1 MDGQPNPV
9 LMPVPSRPE
18 DDEGARAKRSTASE
32 ASPVT
37 AGAFRRLAIP
47 LVAVA
52 AVSAAV
58 AWAMMDWN
66 SWTAGADRQMTDDA
80 VISADVSTLSA
91 QISGMIKSTPVA
103 DYQRVTKGQVLA
115 EIDPREYD
123 AAVEAAS
130 ANLASAQASLSNLA
144 NQIELQMAVVRAA
157 EAQNASAL
165 AQQTQTE
172 QEFQRQ
178 KQLGEATSQHELQ
191 QAQAA
196 YLQAEAAVNSTAA
209 AIEQQK
215 AQLKVLQG
223 QEPLLQAEVRAAQAN
238 LDTAQVRQ
246 SYTRIL
252 APFDGVLGRKLV
264 HEGDVVGAG
273 AGIVAEIPLPNVY
286 VTANFKE
293 TQLARMKPGQRADI
307 TVDTFPR
314 QVLHGKVADL
324 SPASGAVFAL
334 LPPDNATGN
343 YTKVVQRIPVRIDFD
358 ADQPLIG
365 QMRPGMS
372 VIVTIDTP
380 AGGDR

>member
-1 MDGQPNPV
+1 MDGQLNPV
-9 LMPVPSRPE
+9 SMRVPSRPE
-18 DDEGARAKRSTASE
+18 DDEGARAKRSAASE

-37 AGAFRRLAIP
+37 ARGFRRLAIP
-47 LVAVA
+47 IVAVA

-58 AWAMMDWN
+58 AWVMMDWN
-66 SWTAGADRQMTDDA
+66 SWTAGADRQTTDDA

-91 QISGMIKSTPVA
+91 QISGMIKRTPVA

-130 ANLASAQASLSNLA
+130 ANLASAQASLANLA

-273 AGIVAEIPLPNVY
+273 VGIVAEIPLPNVY

-307 TVDTFPR
+307 TVDTFPG

>member
-1 MDGQPNPV
+1 MR
-9 LMPVPSRPE
+9 VPSRPE
-18 DDEGARAKRSTASE
+18 DDEGARAKRSAASE

-37 AGAFRRLAIP
+37 ARGFRRLAIP
-47 LVAVA
+47 IVAVA

-58 AWAMMDWN
+58 AWVMMDWN
-66 SWTAGADRQMTDDA
+66 SWTAGADRQTTDDA

-91 QISGMIKSTPVA
+91 QISGMIKRTPVA

-130 ANLASAQASLSNLA
+130 ANLASAQASLANLA

-273 AGIVAEIPLPNVY
+273 VGIVAEIPLPNVY

-307 TVDTFPR
+307 TVDTFPG